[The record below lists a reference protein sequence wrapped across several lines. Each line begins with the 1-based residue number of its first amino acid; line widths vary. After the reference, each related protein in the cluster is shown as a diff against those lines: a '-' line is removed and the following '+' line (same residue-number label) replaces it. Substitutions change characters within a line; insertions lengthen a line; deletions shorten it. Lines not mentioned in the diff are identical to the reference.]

1 MDMTSLRALATVLVM
16 IGFFAVVWWA
26 YGPSRKQRFEED
38 AKLPFVEDA
47 EPDQDTDSSPTSSA
61 DKDSTSDNRDRK

>member
-1 MDMTSLRALATVLVM
+1 MDMTFLRALATVLVM

-38 AKLPFVEDA
+38 AKLPFVED
-47 EPDQDTDSSPTSSA
+47 DQDTDTSSA
-61 DKDSTSDNRDRK
+61 SSTDKDSISDNRGSK

>member
-26 YGPSRKQRFEED
+26 YGPSRKKRFEED
-38 AKLPFVEDA
+38 AKLPFADDA
-47 EPDQDTDSSPTSSA
+47 EADPSAGISST
-61 DKDSTSDNRDRK
+61 DKDSTGDHRGSK